1 MKIFL
6 TGGTGLL
13 GSNIVKELLEDNHKV
28 KLLSRSYEKAQKLLS
43 DGVEIVE
50 GDLKDITSFA
60 SELEKCDTLIH
71 AGAYFTEFFKK
82 GNMDN
87 LLYKI
92 NVQGTELL
100 FKEAY
105 ERGIRN
111 IIYVSST
118 GVLDTSNGQVLDE
131 NAPYDDSTDNPYF
144 KSKIDAE
151 KFVLEFKKKHPD
163 IRVMTILPAI
173 MMGPGDYSITRM
185 GEFVLS
191 FLKENMP
198 AVLPVKAVVVDAR
211 DVAKAIV
218 AAINKG
224 KNGERYIVGGNV
236 YEVKEIV
243 GILSEVSGR
252 PIPKRRPSFKLMMIM
267 SGLMSIRTKITGK
280 PSSIPRRDEL
290 CKLKNQKGYSYIRAK
305 NELGLTFRPL
315 AETISDTVQWFEE
328 NEYLK

>member
-13 GSNIVKELLEDNHKV
+13 GSNVVKELLENNHSV
-28 KLLSRSYEKAQKLLS
+28 KLLARSYQKAQKLLS
-43 DGVEIVE
+43 DGVEIVQ

-87 LLYKI
+87 FLYEI
-92 NVQGTELL
+92 NVKGTELL

-118 GVLDTSNGQVLDE
+118 GVLDTSSGEVSDE

-151 KFVLEFKKKHPD
+151 KFVLKFKKNYPD
-163 IRVMTILPAI
+163 TRVITILPAI
-173 MMGPGDYSITRM
+173 MMGPGDYSLTRM
-185 GEFVLS
+185 AEFVLS
-191 FLKENMP
+191 FLKGSMP

-236 YEVKEIV
+236 YEVKEIIQ
-243 GILSEVSGR
+243 ILSEESGR
-252 PIPKRRPSFKLMMIM
+252 PFPKRKPSFEMMMIM
-267 SGLMSIRTKITGK
+267 SGLMSIRSKITGK
-280 PSSIPRRDEL
+280 PSPIPRRDEL
-290 CKLKNQKGYSYIRAK
+290 RKLKNQKGYSYIRAK
-305 NELGLTFRPL
+305 KELGLTFRPL
-315 AETISDTVQWFEE
+315 TETIFDTVRWFEE